1 MDNVGTAQVIEW
13 TDHKETVVSP
23 AESGASFC
31 RWLLA
36 NVPQHVAASFT
47 ASQLEAIESALET
60 RPRSRL
66 PLDIRVSIP
75 FFRRR
80 FFLVFLGGPEKR
92 SLERLKRE
100 RVKHA
105 LWTFTN
111 ICTLVFLVL
120 FIVPALIGM
129 IHMIASAFGTG

>member
-1 MDNVGTAQVIEW
+1 MDDARTAQVIEW
-13 TDHKETVVSP
+13 TDHKETAVSP

-47 ASQLEAIESALET
+47 ASQLAAIESALEN
-60 RPRSRL
+60 RSRRRL
-66 PLDIRVSIP
+66 PLDIRVSVP

-80 FFLVFLGGPEKR
+80 FFLVFLGGPEGR
-92 SLERLKRE
+92 SPERLKYE

-111 ICTLVFLVL
+111 VCTLVFLVL
-120 FIVPALIGM
+120 FIVPAVIGM
-129 IHMIASAFGTG
+129 FHIISASF

>member
-13 TDHKETVVSP
+13 TDHKETAVSP
-23 AESGASFC
+23 VEHSASFC

-36 NVPQHVAASFT
+36 NVPQDVAASFT
-47 ASQLEAIESALET
+47 ASQLEAIESALEN
-60 RPRSRL
+60 RSRRRL

-92 SLERLKRE
+92 SPERLKRE

-111 ICTLVFLVL
+111 VCTLVFLVL

-129 IHMIASAFGTG
+129 IHMIASALGTG